1 GRRRAVRRQA
11 IRHPTKIDKDK
22 GPTKATTT
30 KLVYLIFDTFF
41 SEQIEKDEREDDKE
55 NAMKRRRCG
64 VCEVCQQPE
73 CGKCKACQNMVKFGG
88 SGRSKQACLQRRCPN
103 LAVREADEDEE
114 VDDNI
119 PEMPSPKK
127 MLQGRKKKQNKSRIS
142 WVGEPVKVR
151 LGKTPLPSG
160 FPASSCSL
168 LPHIPGS
175 ISHRVTAM
183 WEDSSGQMFHAHWF
197 CPGSDTVLG
206 ATSDPLELFLV
217 DECEDM
223 QLSYIHGKVKVIYK
237 APSEN
242 WSMENGVQYR
252 VGDGVYLLPEAFS
265 FRLVLG
271 RGFLGCSWV
280 KGSVRVVNPTC
291 KRSTHRF
298 QKLSLEIKGAPNP
311 SLHLPVNGK
320 PNEADIKLRICK
332 FYRPENTHKSM
343 KASYHA
349 DINLL
354 YWSDEETTVD
364 FRAVQ
369 GRCTVVY
376 GEDLTESIQDYS
388 AGGLDRF
395 YFLE

>member
-1 GRRRAVRRQA
+1 FALMQEKIYMSKIVVEFLQNNCDVSYEDLLNKIETTVPPAGLNFNRFTEDSLL
-11 IRHPTKIDKDK
+11 RHAQFVVEQVESYDEAGDSDEPPVLITPCMRDLIKLAGVTLGKSRPAPNKEK

-41 SEQIEKDEREDDKE
+41 SEQIEKDEKEDDKE

-64 VCEVCQQPE
+64 VCEEP
-73 CGKCKACQNMVKFGG
+73 GWRGDDRCKACQNMVKFGG

-142 WVGEPVKVR
+142 WVGEPIKVR
-151 LGKTPLPSG
+151 PGGIPLACEEEAGAGAEVSRGPCPLRFCRAMGRRTITSG
-160 FPASSCSL
+160 
-168 LPHIPGS
+168 
-175 ISHRVTAM
+175 VTAM

-242 WSMENGVQYR
+242 WSME
-252 VGDGVYLLPEAFS
+252 VG
-265 FRLVLG
+265 
-271 RGFLGCSWV
+271 
-280 KGSVRVVNPTC
+280 
-291 KRSTHRF
+291 
-298 QKLSLEIKGAPNP
+298 
-311 SLHLPVNGK
+311 
-320 PNEADIKLRICK
+320 
-332 FYRPENTHKSM
+332 
-343 KASYHA
+343 
-349 DINLL
+349 
-354 YWSDEETTVD
+354 
-364 FRAVQ
+364 
-369 GRCTVVY
+369 
-376 GEDLTESIQDYS
+376 
-388 AGGLDRF
+388 
-395 YFLE
+395 